1 MKTLD
6 FEYDAV
12 ILHQTETSK
21 PIVLFGA
28 PAMDIEIWAG
38 VPQKKTFQP
47 DGAESSGFQRVEN
60 RARLEQIRRFYLNE
74 NNVIQN
80 SLICALRGVE
90 GGKVEFKAEY
100 GSILG
105 KLKISFPD
113 LYTADYLFLFTLL
126 RKSLE
131 NRLGKYNQPIDYALF
146 EKLKGQLSRQIDS
159 DIIVADSCD
168 EG

>member
-1 MKTLD
+1 VFRKEKLSNQMEPRAQAFSGLKIELD
-6 FEYDAV
+6 
-12 ILHQTETSK
+12 
-21 PIVLFGA
+21 
-28 PAMDIEIWAG
+28 
-38 VPQKKTFQP
+38 
-47 DGAESSGFQRVEN
+47 
-60 RARLEQIRRFYLNE
+60 LEQIRRFYLNE

-126 RKSLE
+126 
-131 NRLGKYNQPIDYALF
+131 P
-146 EKLKGQLSRQIDS
+146 
-159 DIIVADSCD
+159 
-168 EG
+168 